1 MNNGTKQFAGTVA
14 VVTGVGSGIG
24 RATARL
30 LAQLGAKVHCA
41 DLDAQSADRVAHDIG
56 TAVAHQL
63 DVSDAVA
70 VEALAARV
78 FEEDGAVDILHNNAG
93 IGHAGDTEHTTV
105 DDWRRVIG
113 VNLLGVAYGV
123 AAFVPPML
131 HQGRGAHIVNTASGL
146 GLMPAARMAA
156 YCASKFGVVGMS
168 EALNAEL
175 APRGIHVTALCPGVI
190 NTAIGTT
197 SIMRGGLAARQ
208 EQALEY
214 YRTQGVAP
222 EDVAAAAVFLASDAS
237 ASTTGE
243 PCPPCSHCHLCVTQ
257 WLNCERESFQGESF
271 RLNSVPIF
279 PCARRQ
285 SLALCLAPFENCLK
299 LLCQVGPTCTY
310 LYVVS
315 IDAWPIISCTV
326 RMSIP
331 PATSRLAQVWR
342 RSCTR
347 RAGTSG
353 SFSRA
358 ASSAFLN
365 RFVNAL

>member
-1 MNNGTKQFAGTVA
+1 MNNRTNQFAGTVA
-14 VVTGVGSGIG
+14 VVTGAGSGIG

-41 DLDAQSADRVAHDIG
+41 DLDAQSAERVAHDIG
-56 TAVAHQL
+56 TAVALQL

-78 FEEDGAVDILHNNAG
+78 FDEDGAVDILHNNAG

-105 DDWRRVIG
+105 DDWRRIID

-123 AAFVPPML
+123 AAFVPRML

-146 GLMPAARMAA
+146 GLMPAARMAP

-222 EDVAAAAVFLASDAS
+222 EEVAAAVVDAVRKRKLIQPVPAK
-237 ASTTGE
+237 
-243 PCPPCSHCHLCVTQ
+243 HVTPG
-257 WLNCERESFQGESF
+257 WLLHRISPRIGQSQ
-271 RLNSVPIF
+271 
-279 PCARRQ
+279 AR
-285 SLALCLAPFENCLK
+285 K
-299 LLCQVGPTCTY
+299 LTDML
-310 LYVVS
+310 
-315 IDAWPIISCTV
+315 
-326 RMSIP
+326 
-331 PATSRLAQVWR
+331 
-342 RSCTR
+342 
-347 RAGTSG
+347 SG
-353 SFSRA
+353 
-358 ASSAFLN
+358 N
-365 RFVNAL
+365 